1 MRTQNRVFRLT
12 TAVTASTLALAQMR
26 PLPAGAQ
33 GAPPPPPLGAP
44 YQQAAGDPPARVGR
58 LAQISGTVSYHS
70 QDDTQWS
77 PAALNY
83 PVTAGNAF
91 WTQPNAQAEIE
102 VAASRIAMA
111 PATELDIT
119 ALDDTTFQAS
129 VPQGETYLRIQ
140 AAASGGAYAVQTPRG
155 LVALAA
161 PGRYGIA
168 AGDTQTPTTVTV
180 IDGSAQIT
188 GPGLSLQVGPN
199 QAATITGT
207 DTFQG
212 QVGPAQ
218 PDPYLAAI
226 LNRDQPPQQAAA
238 VPAVVAAMPG
248 GGDLSQYGSWSDSP
262 DYGQVWY
269 PQVASGWAPYS
280 DGSWSYVAPWGWT
293 WVDSDPW
300 GFAPFHYGR
309 WAQFG
314 GRWGW
319 VPGGESVYAPAMVAF
334 FGVGAAVGVGIGATL
349 AAGRIGWVPL
359 GPHEAYHPWYH
370 ASDRYLQ
377 RVNTGRGIDPAGAN
391 RNLPISSFANRG
403 AALVVPAGVMTASR
417 PVRGVAQQ
425 VDPAQLAQARPV
437 VGQQPLR
444 PTTTTAGVT
453 PAVARQLNLAPAG
466 AVVPH
471 AVAPGPAIR
480 PAGLVPGAVGATAVA
495 RPGLPPL
502 HNPTGPGAAAPVAAR
517 PLTEQPSLATPG
529 ARPGTASPGATT
541 GGAATG
547 GAATGLP
554 ALRAPVV
561 PGHAGPPPIEHG
573 PGVAAPAVEPRT
585 GPLASPGV
593 PGHAGPTPI
602 EHGPGV
608 ATPAVEPRAGPL
620 ASPGVPG
627 HAGPPPIEHG
637 PGVATPAVEP
647 RTGPLASPGVP
658 ARPAPELA
666 RPAAIA
672 PSAIHPAEPAP
683 VVHAAPVAPA
693 PAPVVH
699 AAPVAPA
706 PAPVVHAA
714 PPPAPVVHEA
724 PPPAPVVHAAPP
736 PAPVVHAAPP
746 PPPVVHAAPPPPAPV
761 VHAAPPPAPVARAAP
776 APAPQREKKPGEP

>member
-1 MRTQNRVFRLT
+1 MRRQDRVFRLT
-12 TAVTASTLALAQMR
+12 TAVAATALAFAQT
-26 PLPAGAQ
+26 LPVPAAAQ

-44 YQQAAGDPPARVGR
+44 QQPAGDPPARVGR
-58 LAQISGTVSYHS
+58 LAQVSGTVSYHT

-91 WTQPNAQAEIE
+91 WTQPNAQAEIQ
-102 VAASRIAMA
+102 VSASRIAMA
-111 PATELDIT
+111 PATELDVT
-119 ALDDTTFQAS
+119 ALDDTTFQAAE
-129 VPQGETYLRIQ
+129 PQGETYLRIQ
-140 AAASGGAYAVQTPRG
+140 PAASGETYAVQTPRG

-161 PGRYGIA
+161 PGRYGVA
-168 AGDTQTPTTVTV
+168 AGDTQTPTTITV

-188 GPGLSLQVGPN
+188 GPGLSLQVGAN

-218 PDPYLAAI
+218 PDPYLTAM
-226 LNRDQPPQQAAA
+226 LNHDRPPQQPAA

-248 GGDLSQYGSWSDSP
+248 GDDLYAYGSWSDSP

-269 PQVASGWAPYS
+269 PQVATGWAPYS
-280 DGSWSYVAPWGWT
+280 DGYWSYVAPWGWT

-319 VPGGESVYAPAMVAF
+319 VPGSESVYAPAMVAF
-334 FGVGAAVGVGIGATL
+334 FGVGAAVGVGIGAAM

-359 GPHEAYHPWYH
+359 GPHEAYQPWYH

-377 RVNTGRGIDPAGAN
+377 RVNTGRGIASASAG
-391 RNLPISSFANRG
+391 RNTAIGGFANRG

-417 PVRGVAQQ
+417 PVRGVAQHA
-425 VDPAQLAQARPV
+425 DPAQLAQARPV
-437 VGQQPLR
+437 VGEQPLR

-453 PAVARQLNLAPAG
+453 PAVAHQLNLAPAG

-471 AVAPGPAIR
+471 AAAPGPAIR
-480 PAGLVPGAVGATAVA
+480 PAGLAPGAVGAAAVA
-495 RPGLPPL
+495 RPGLSPL
-502 HNPTGPGAAAPVAAR
+502 HNPVGPGTAAPVSAR
-517 PLTEQPSLATPG
+517 PLSEQPSLATPG
-529 ARPGTASPGATT
+529 PRPGLATPGA
-541 GGAATG
+541 AA
-547 GAATGLP
+547 GLP
-554 ALRAPVV
+554 ALRAPV
-561 PGHAGPPPIEHG
+561 A
-573 PGVAAPAVEPRT
+573 
-585 GPLASPGV
+585 
-593 PGHAGPTPI
+593 
-602 EHGPGV
+602 
-608 ATPAVEPRAGPL
+608 
-620 ASPGVPG
+620 PG

-647 RTGPLASPGVP
+647 RSAPLASPGVQ

-666 RPAAIA
+666 HPAAIA
-672 PSAIHPAEPAP
+672 PSVHNAPPPAAVHPAAPAP
-683 VVHAAPVAPA
+683 AVHAAPIAQ
-693 PAPVVH
+693 
-699 AAPVAPA
+699 A

-714 PPPAPVVHEA
+714 PPPAPVAHAA
-724 PPPAPVVHAAPP
+724 PPSAPVVHAAPP

-746 PPPVVHAAPPPPAPV
+746 PAPV
-761 VHAAPPPAPVARAAP
+761 AHAAPPPAPVAHAAPPPAPVAHAAPPP
-776 APAPQREKKPGEP
+776 APAAHAASPPQREKKPGEP